1 MVNIWRHSHKVLS
14 IHGQYSQLQHVQHV
28 QRVSTVPQAQ
38 APSLL
43 ALLASIVTVLTP
55 IPLSVP
61 EEHMEQPQAWHRR
74 QFVLNAQLVKLAPNL
89 AWLLLM
95 ASAMLGISVQ
105 VEPGLQDQALL
116 TLLKQQLVGFVP
128 PVLTVHPVLP
138 PLRDTFA

>member
-1 MVNIWRHSHKVLS
+1 MAPIKTAIASANLPLLTITQSKGAQRLLANAEMDTFVVRVAQSDPMIIHAQS

-61 EEHMEQPQAWHRR
+61 EEHMEQPQAWYRR
-74 QFVLNAQLVKLAPNL
+74 LFALNAQLVKLAPNL
-89 AWLLLM
+89 A
-95 ASAMLGISVQ
+95 
-105 VEPGLQDQALL
+105 
-116 TLLKQQLVGFVP
+116 
-128 PVLTVHPVLP
+128 
-138 PLRDTFA
+138 